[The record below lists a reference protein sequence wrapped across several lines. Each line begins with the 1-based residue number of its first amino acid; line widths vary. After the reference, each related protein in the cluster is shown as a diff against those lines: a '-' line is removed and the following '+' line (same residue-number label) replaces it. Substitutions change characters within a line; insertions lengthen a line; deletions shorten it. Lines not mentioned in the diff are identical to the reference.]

1 MQLDLL
7 GAQRLKYKLHKG
19 INRSSH
25 HQNLMNTYVTA
36 IALTGVVSVT
46 DLFPPHLLFSKN

>member
-25 HQNLMNTYVTA
+25 HQNLINTYVTA

>member
-7 GAQRLKYKLHKG
+7 GAQRLKYKPHKG

-36 IALTGVVSVT
+36 IASTGVVSAAN
-46 DLFPPHLLFSKN
+46 LFPPHLLFSKN